1 MSTNQGRTRVIRAE
15 NILAE
20 LITLGETFRVG
31 LPFDKELLAR
41 VDLKKFGLSDVF
53 KENESQIPK
62 AAGPRTRTNL
72 KGLIVR
78 KQPEEKEEVKKHIE
92 YRRKKDKSLV
102 KYDRI
107 FNIYKKE
114 LLDRL
119 NLGLTFMKDA
129 EGNEF
134 IVSEPL
140 LFDDGY
146 ANNKKSTHVINMF
159 LEVFKNYEILREN
172 LEYYFKAEVN
182 FDNEILPA
190 GKLSDPRNF
199 DEFVEIAER
208 HLKDEDREPLINRL
222 NVFKEFGPIFRK
234 GRGYNGYIALV
245 FEDKGIVAAE
255 SIKRDNAT
263 YFFKLEDYED
273 NIMKDKQ
280 EVISGKLMLKRC
292 FHTDEWEKSVR
303 RFLNQH

>member
-1 MSTNQGRTRVIRAE
+1 MSTNQGRTRIIRSE
-15 NILAE
+15 TILSE

-31 LPFDKELLAR
+31 LPFDKELLANA
-41 VDLKKFGLSDVF
+41 DLKKFGLSDTF
-53 KENESQIPK
+53 KENESQVPK

-92 YRRKKDKSLV
+92 YRRKKDRSLV

-114 LLDRL
+114 LLDKL
-119 NLGLTFMKDA
+119 NLGLTFMKDD

-140 LFDDGY
+140 IFDDDY
-146 ANNKKSTHVINMF
+146 ASNKKSTHVINMF

-172 LEYYFKAEVN
+172 LEYYIKAEMN
-182 FDNEILPA
+182 FESEILPA
-190 GKLSDPRNF
+190 GNLSDPRNF
-199 DEFVEIAER
+199 AEFVEIAER
-208 HLKDEDREPLINRL
+208 HLKEEDREPLINRL